1 MAATSRRDER
11 KDMSQHTV
19 NPHSTI
25 QPRPPPPRRQRR
37 LLASCLLALLT
48 ACTGSSSS
56 FSLIGAPVRVY
67 DLTGKIYTILDAE
80 FDFIG
85 RMGAPGAGGEVCC
98 ASLPK
103 KWYPGM
109 IATVRWLK
117 DPDACLDC
125 APNIDKEKKKFKEY
139 MKKKEATYQRLS
151 AQVELLPYTRTC
163 GVTLVFLPCDQVRVT
178 IDCDQEGPLISQ
190 WRQQAAAMEGK
201 SCPNTP

>member
-1 MAATSRRDER
+1 
-11 KDMSQHTV
+11 MSQHTV
-19 NPHSTI
+19 NPASTI
-25 QPRPPPPRRQRR
+25 QPRPPPPRRRRR
-37 LLASCLLALLT
+37 LLASCLLTLLT
-48 ACTGSSSS
+48 ACASSSSS

-67 DLTGKIYTILDAE
+67 DLTGDIGTIVNAE

-85 RMGAPGAGGEVCC
+85 RMGAPGRGGEVCC

-109 IATVRWLK
+109 IATVRWVK
-117 DPDACLDC
+117 DPAPTLDYPVEPK
-125 APNIDKEKKKFKEY
+125 AYAEYKKRRPP
-139 MKKKEATYQRLS
+139 YQHLS

-178 IDCDQEGPLISQ
+178 IDCDQEGPLVSQ
-190 WRQQAAAMEGK
+190 WRQQAAAMKGK

>member
-1 MAATSRRDER
+1 MT
-11 KDMSQHTV
+11 Q
-19 NPHSTI
+19 
-25 QPRPPPPRRQRR
+25 PPRRL

-48 ACTGSSSS
+48 ACAGGSSS

-67 DLTGKIYTILDAE
+67 DLTGKMDTILDAE
-80 FDFIG
+80 FDFID
-85 RMGAPGAGGEVCC
+85 RMGAPGRGGEVCC

-109 IATVRWLK
+109 IATVRWVK
-117 DPDACLDC
+117 DPDASLLYPTDPDEFR
-125 APNIDKEKKKFKEY
+125 AYIKKKR
-139 MKKKEATYQRLS
+139 ATYQRLS
-151 AQVELLPYTRTC
+151 AQMELLPYTRTC

-190 WRQQAAAMEGK
+190 WRQQAAAMKGK

>member
-1 MAATSRRDER
+1 
-11 KDMSQHTV
+11 MSQHTV

-25 QPRPPPPRRQRR
+25 QPRPPPPRRRRR

-48 ACTGSSSS
+48 ACAGSSSS

-67 DLTGKIYTILDAE
+67 DLTGQRGTILDAG

-85 RMGAPGAGGEVCC
+85 RTGAPGEGGEVCC

-109 IATVRWLK
+109 IATVRWVK
-117 DPDACLDC
+117 DPDASLLYPTGQK
-125 APNIDKEKKKFKEY
+125 AFTAY
-139 MKKKEATYQRLS
+139 MKRKEATYQRLS
-151 AQVELLPYTRTC
+151 AQVELLPYIRTC

-190 WRQQAAAMEGK
+190 WRQQAAAMKGK